1 MDNRPD
7 GADAIG
13 TIELELVKLVR
24 QLETFGRR
32 SSLYVRVDR
41 AGYLAMR
48 VLEDLGPVST
58 NALAQALHLDAST
71 VTRQIAPLERG
82 GLIER
87 RPDPADGR
95 SSSIAL
101 TAEGRRCMIDVTQE
115 RRRRIEEQPSWV
127 AEVDGEV
134 VAVARWT
141 MSFGSWVEVGGVAT
155 HPEFRRRFAKLQSL
169 MMSAKRSDPLLQFDG
184 QRAFQF
190 AGLAARGNS
199 ALECAVREGRIGY
212 EEIATGVMWWFE
224 AGDLIHV
231 PKGVCVWCRVPG
243 PARTLAIKLP
253 SSDEKVICRNCARTC
268 NRRQEPYQQP

>member
-115 RRRRIEEQPSWV
+115 RRRRIEALVSDW
-127 AEVDGEV
+127 DG
-134 VAVARWT
+134 AD
-141 MSFGSWVEVGGVAT
+141 
-155 HPEFRRRFAKLQSL
+155 K
-169 MMSAKRSDPLLQFDG
+169 
-184 QRAFQF
+184 
-190 AGLAARGNS
+190 AGLAAALARLNS
-199 ALECAVREGRIGY
+199 SLAESVAESGKRPQCPQAV
-212 EEIATGVMWWFE
+212 
-224 AGDLIHV
+224 
-231 PKGVCVWCRVPG
+231 
-243 PARTLAIKLP
+243 
-253 SSDEKVICRNCARTC
+253 
-268 NRRQEPYQQP
+268 